1 MKGQVKTMFRYE
13 QQSSCYRLLLQ
24 SATGWPFHITSRCW
38 KVDIVNI
45 HHLHFCL
52 GCTRQSTYW
61 VGDVFLHSV
70 VSRELISPKLKQVAK
85 GYLKSHG
92 SVMVL
97 CTSAAV
103 SVKMNVLLFAPPLL
117 LLLFKV
123 TVDHPSS

>member
-1 MKGQVKTMFRYE
+1 
-13 QQSSCYRLLLQ
+13 
-24 SATGWPFHITSRCW
+24 
-38 KVDIVNI
+38 
-45 HHLHFCL
+45 
-52 GCTRQSTYW
+52 
-61 VGDVFLHSV
+61 VFLHSV
-70 VSRELISPKLKQVAK
+70 VSRGLISPKLKQVAK